1 MFLRFDRYSQ
11 NCVIYPFPIRHP
23 PFSYCREMRQ
33 MFPRELLPWLAMLVF
48 ELEAT
53 LLDETAFRLK
63 LLLLLLRLFTL
74 LLMLMTSVTTAAANE
89 A

>member
-1 MFLRFDRYSQ
+1 MTSFT
-11 NCVIYPFPIRHP
+11 
-23 PFSYCREMRQ
+23 
-33 MFPRELLPWLAMLVF
+33 WLAMLVF
-48 ELEAT
+48 ALAPT
-53 LLDETAFRLK
+53 LLDETAFRFK

>member
-1 MFLRFDRYSQ
+1 MLTWF
-11 NCVIYPFPIRHP
+11 
-23 PFSYCREMRQ
+23 
-33 MFPRELLPWLAMLVF
+33 AMLVL

-63 LLLLLLRLFTL
+63 LLLLLFRLFTL
-74 LLMLMTSVTTAAANE
+74 LLMLMMSVTTAAANE